1 MVVEPVRV
9 GARALILL
17 WGVIFWRRLRG
28 FFVKWGEVWSGL
40 TERTVETL
48 AGIRVVKAF
57 AQEDREIA
65 AFAKPNGRLREVAE
79 KTAVNR
85 GVFFATITFLT
96 GLGVLVV
103 WLLGGQQVLGGKMTL
118 GTLLAFYSYM
128 WLFYGPLEWFGQV
141 NAWMSRAFAG
151 AERIFEVIDTQPE
164 AYEDPTAK
172 RVPRMQGAIRF
183 RGVTFGYDKSKP
195 VLKDFDLDIQPGEM
209 IGLVGKSGVGKTTT
223 VNLIA
228 RFYDVDYGAI
238 EIDGIDIRGI
248 ALRDLR
254 SQIGIVLQEPVLF
267 SGTIAENIGYGR
279 PGSSFADIMVAARA
293 ANAHNFIMAK
303 PDGYETQVGE
313 KGAGLSG
320 GERQRVSIARA
331 ILHNPRILIL
341 DEATASVDVETELQI
356 QEAIQRLVEGRT
368 TVAIAH
374 RLSTLRNADRLMV
387 LDDGRIVEAGTHAEL
402 MEKQGTFYELVNL
415 QKRWPRSS
423 PLRNRPAMSTFF
435 LENLPHTVEAKVRS
449 RKGSEEQVLIQVAT
463 DMAGED
469 RFEQRWLVV
478 TSERLMVLAPN
489 GASGDVEFALQAVK
503 SARIEALVGGGRLE
517 LEREAGAPAHL
528 YYSNSLA
535 AKFAEVAEGIEQLK
549 DGQDLNLPHELDR
562 THCEQC
568 QRRLPEVGG
577 ICPVCIAKFDTFK
590 RLIGY
595 MLPYRLQLVLLL
607 GLTVASSLLELAPPY
622 IVKHLIDDVLVPGA
636 AANIN
641 LLYWLVGGLF
651 VIGVVEWCIGVVRRW
666 LNVWVGFR
674 AIEHLRTDL
683 FKALQYLPL
692 RFYDKRKVGALIS
705 RMNNDSEMVED
716 FLLFDMPYIV
726 SNAAMIV
733 GILGLLFYMN
743 WELTLYV
750 LAPVPSIVIG
760 SSLIWNRL
768 QRFWGRWSARW
779 SRLTTHLNESISGIR
794 VVKAFAQ
801 EHRESERFDQ
811 RNHALRQI
819 SVSAERAWL
828 VFFMVTNFFMSF
840 GGFFVWYF
848 GGQSDR
854 WRRPVARES

>member
-1 MVVEPVRV
+1 
-9 GARALILL
+9 
-17 WGVIFWRRLRG
+17 
-28 FFVKWGEVWSGL
+28 
-40 TERTVETL
+40 
-48 AGIRVVKAF
+48 
-57 AQEDREIA
+57 
-65 AFAKPNGRLREVAE
+65 
-79 KTAVNR
+79 
-85 GVFFATITFLT
+85 
-96 GLGVLVV
+96 
-103 WLLGGQQVLGGKMTL
+103 
-118 GTLLAFYSYM
+118 
-128 WLFYGPLEWFGQV
+128 
-141 NAWMSRAFAG
+141 
-151 AERIFEVIDTQPE
+151 
-164 AYEDPTAK
+164 
-172 RVPRMQGAIRF
+172 
-183 RGVTFGYDKSKP
+183 
-195 VLKDFDLDIQPGEM
+195 
-209 IGLVGKSGVGKTTT
+209 
-223 VNLIA
+223 
-228 RFYDVDYGAI
+228 
-238 EIDGIDIRGI
+238 
-248 ALRDLR
+248 
-254 SQIGIVLQEPVLF
+254 
-267 SGTIAENIGYGR
+267 
-279 PGSSFADIMVAARA
+279 
-293 ANAHNFIMAK
+293 
-303 PDGYETQVGE
+303 
-313 KGAGLSG
+313 
-320 GERQRVSIARA
+320 
-331 ILHNPRILIL
+331 
-341 DEATASVDVETELQI
+341 
-356 QEAIQRLVEGRT
+356 
-368 TVAIAH
+368 
-374 RLSTLRNADRLMV
+374 
-387 LDDGRIVEAGTHAEL
+387 
-402 MEKQGTFYELVNL
+402 
-415 QKRWPRSS
+415 
-423 PLRNRPAMSTFF
+423 MSTFF

-449 RKGSEEQVLIQVAT
+449 RKGREEKVLIQVAT

-478 TSERLMVLAPN
+478 TSERLMVLVPN
-489 GASGDVEFALQAVK
+489 GASGEVEFALQAVK

-549 DGQDLNLPHELDR
+549 EGQDLNLPHELDL

-595 MLPYRLQLVLLL
+595 MLPYRLQLALLL
-607 GLTVASSLLELAPPY
+607 GLTVLSSLLELAPPY
-622 IVKHLIDDVLVPGA
+622 IIKHLIDDVLVPGA

-641 LLYWLVGGLF
+641 MLYWLVGGLF

-666 LNVWVGFR
+666 LNTRVSIR

-716 FLLFDMPYIV
+716 FLLFGMPYIV

-750 LAPVPSIVIG
+750 LAPVPPIVIG
-760 SSLIWNRL
+760 SNLIWNRL
-768 QRFWGRWSARW
+768 QRFWGRWSERW

-801 EHRESERFDQ
+801 EHREFERFDQ

-848 GGQSDR
+848 GGRQIVGGDLSLGELMAFIAYLWMLYRPLNWFGSFYSFMVRAFAGAERIFEIVDAPSEPFDNPSAQRIPTIEGQVAFENAAFGYDPGKIVLRDIDLVVQPGEMIGLVGKSGTGKSTLINLITRFYDVSQGRLAIDGVDIRNIRLRDLRSQIGMVAQQSFLFNCTIAENIAYGKPGATFDEILRAARAANAHEFIVKQPDGYDMAVGEQGNKLAGGEKQRISIARAILHDPRILILDEATSSLDTPTEKKIQEAIQRLVKGRTTFAIAHRLSTLRSADR
-854 WRRPVARES
+854 LVVLDAGKIAEIGTHEELMAREGIFYNLVNTQRETSAVMATGG